1 MKGVI
6 ILLSGKYHMGSL
18 IAIFFALGIGIL
30 IGGSLGQQWMFQT
43 EQHTLSVLMEKYENQ
58 MEENQKL
65 HKDVSSLQLIQQT
78 VVPLIEDKRIVWIRP
93 QSLQNDMLAKMMISA
108 GVDWEETE
116 ADSWLADRNTVSS
129 VSGTNGAN
137 EVELQEAE
145 SDSEQTDMII
155 ISDPQQIDVFR
166 RLSSQLKEGDL
177 NEYTEQASS
186 APEGIDHRTGVE

>member
-1 MKGVI
+1 
-6 ILLSGKYHMGSL
+6 MGSL

>member
-6 ILLSGKYHMGSL
+6 VLLSGKYHMGSL
-18 IAIFFALGIGIL
+18 VAIFFALGIGIL

-78 VVPLIEDKRIVWIRP
+78 VVPMIEDKRIVWIRP
-93 QSLQNDMLAKMMISA
+93 QSLQNDILAKMMISA

-116 ADSWLADRNTVSS
+116 ADSWLVDSNNVRS
-129 VSGTNGAN
+129 VSGIDSNNEGGA
-137 EVELQEAE
+137 QEA
-145 SDSEQTDMII
+145 DSEHTDMII
-155 ISDPQQIDVFR
+155 ISDPQQIDIFT
-166 RLSSQLKEGDL
+166 RLRSQLKKGDL
-177 NEYTEQASS
+177 NEFTEQASS
-186 APEGIDHRTGVE
+186 APQGLDHRTGVE